1 MKKPIEVSIQDY
13 KLESKYMVKGYYSFE
28 IKVKYENELDT
39 LLKKRYG
46 EIKKLYKTLLLKCP
60 GCLIPKIPSK
70 TFVMKYFHITDEERL
85 KIKSSIEKFLKY
97 IIKHPILIE
106 NKFVLNFFYEG
117 KPMNQNLNINKM
129 KTEDEDDDDD
139 DSGEL
144 INLNKNKDKDEDN
157 NEKENNGDSGIN
169 LDDFE
174 VIEKEDYKDL
184 FKDEEENELLN
195 MFLEEE
201 NNKNKGLFSAS
212 KDILSSAYKY
222 LMFYPDENNNN
233 EVNKNIGV
241 NSGET
246 SIILSGSSKFQE
258 NNFDFIKLNYKELGE
273 SMEVSEYG
281 KDIMRICEGIDY
293 LIKNFINEANI
304 KEKKTKSLNN
314 IINIFNE
321 VKKIDNQNNIKK
333 NLNEKNS
340 NKKEENNNEFEDIE
354 KKEQN
359 IIEEKENQN
368 TNKEKW
374 EVKILEADINKIKE
388 YSSINNKFI
397 NDDLKPAIE
406 QMIEYKT
413 TVEGLLDIFYRKKNH
428 IQFLMKLQ
436 SQYTESEKRKNLTE
450 ENDPNKK
457 LIENDINFLRNKI
470 DLEKKFINKLNENL
484 KYELNKFKEEKGN
497 KIYTF
502 INDLYKNNYLRQ
514 REIYNI
520 LNKEISFDSD
530 SDNSS
535 KIKGE
540 TLEPEYEI
548 NSGIDQND
556 F

>member
-13 KLESKYMVKGYYSFE
+13 KLESKYMVKGYYNFE

-39 LLKKRYG
+39 LLKKRYS

-70 TFVMKYFHITDEERL
+70 TFVMKYFHITEEERL

-117 KPMNQNLNINKM
+117 KSMNQNLNISKM
-129 KTEDEDDDDD
+129 KTDDEDDDD

-144 INLNKNKDKDEDN
+144 ININKNKDEDDDK
-157 NEKENNGDSGIN
+157 EKENKDSSGIN

-201 NNKNKGLFSAS
+201 NNKNKSLFSTS

-222 LMFYPDENNNN
+222 LMIYPDENNN

-246 SIILSGSSKFQE
+246 SLILSGSSKFQE
-258 NNFDFIKLNYKELGE
+258 NNYDFIKLNYKELGE
-273 SMEVSEYG
+273 SLEVSEYG

-293 LIKNFINEANI
+293 LIKNFINEVNI

-340 NKKEENNNEFEDIE
+340 NKKEENNKEFEDIE

-359 IIEEKENQN
+359 IIEEKEDQN

-388 YSSINNKFI
+388 YSSINNNFI

-457 LIENDINFLRNKI
+457 IIEKDINFLRNKI

-497 KIYTF
+497 KIYTY

-540 TLEPEYEI
+540 TQEPEYEI
-548 NSGIDQND
+548 NSGNDQND

>member
-1 MKKPIEVSIQDY
+1 
-13 KLESKYMVKGYYSFE
+13 
-28 IKVKYENELDT
+28 
-39 LLKKRYG
+39 
-46 EIKKLYKTLLLKCP
+46 
-60 GCLIPKIPSK
+60 
-70 TFVMKYFHITDEERL
+70 MKYFHITDEERL
-85 KIKSSIEKFLKY
+85 KIKSNIEKFLKY
-97 IIKHPILIE
+97 LIKHPILKE
-106 NKFVLNFFYEG
+106 NKFVLNFFCEG
-117 KPMNQNLNINKM
+117 KSMNQNLNINKM

-139 DSGEL
+139 DSGEV
-144 INLNKNKDKDEDN
+144 ISVNKSNDKDN
-157 NEKENNGDSGIN
+157 NNKEKENNNDSGFN

-201 NNKNKGLFSAS
+201 NYKNKGLFSKS
-212 KDILSSAYKY
+212 KDMLSSAYKY
-222 LMFYPDENNNN
+222 LMINPDENNN
-233 EVNKNIGV
+233 EINKNVGV
-241 NSGET
+241 NSGEA
-246 SIILSGSSKFQE
+246 SIILSGGSKFQE
-258 NNFDFIKLNYKELGE
+258 NEFDFIKLNYKELGE
-273 SMEVSEYG
+273 SMEVSDYG

-293 LIKNFINEANI
+293 LIKNFMNEANI
-304 KEKKTKSLNN
+304 KTKKAKSLNN

-333 NLNEKNS
+333 NLNEKKS
-340 NKKEENNNEFEDIE
+340 DKKEENNEFENVE
-354 KKEQN
+354 KNEKN

-374 EVKILEADINKIKE
+374 EVKILDADINKIKE
-388 YSSINNKFI
+388 YSSISNKFI

-406 QMIEYKT
+406 QMNEYKT

-428 IQFLMKLQ
+428 IHFLMKLQ
-436 SQYTESEKRKNLTE
+436 SQFTESEKRKNLTE

-457 LIENDINFLRNKI
+457 LIEKDINFLRNKI

-484 KYELNKFKEEKGN
+484 KYELNKFREEKEN

-520 LNKEISFDSD
+520 FNKEISFDSD
-530 SDNSS
+530 SDSS
-535 KIKGE
+535 LKIKEE
-540 TLEPEYEI
+540 THEPEYKTS
-548 NSGIDQND
+548 SGVDQND

>member
-13 KLESKYMVKGYYSFE
+13 KLESKYMVKGYYNFE

-39 LLKKRYG
+39 LLKKRYS

-70 TFVMKYFHITDEERL
+70 TFVMKYFHITEEERL

-117 KPMNQNLNINKM
+117 KSMNQNLNISKM
-129 KTEDEDDDDD
+129 KTDDEDDDDD

-144 INLNKNKDKDEDN
+144 ININKNKDEDDDK
-157 NEKENNGDSGIN
+157 EKENKDSSGIN

-201 NNKNKGLFSAS
+201 NNKNKSLFSTS

-222 LMFYPDENNNN
+222 LMIYPDENNN

-246 SIILSGSSKFQE
+246 SLILSGSSKFQE
-258 NNFDFIKLNYKELGE
+258 NNYDFIKLNYKELGE
-273 SMEVSEYG
+273 SLEVSEYG

-293 LIKNFINEANI
+293 LIKNFINEVNI

-340 NKKEENNNEFEDIE
+340 NKKEENNKEFEDIE

-359 IIEEKENQN
+359 IIEEKEDQN

-388 YSSINNKFI
+388 YSSINNNFI

-457 LIENDINFLRNKI
+457 IIEKNINFLRNKI

-497 KIYTF
+497 KIYTY

-540 TLEPEYEI
+540 TQEPEYEI
-548 NSGIDQND
+548 NSGNDQND

>member
-13 KLESKYMVKGYYSFE
+13 KLESKYMVKGYYNFE

-39 LLKKRYG
+39 LLKKRYS

-70 TFVMKYFHITDEERL
+70 TFVMKYFHITEEERL

-117 KPMNQNLNINKM
+117 KSMNQNLNISKM
-129 KTEDEDDDDD
+129 KTDDEDDDDD

-144 INLNKNKDKDEDN
+144 ININKNKDEDDDK
-157 NEKENNGDSGIN
+157 EKENKDSSGIN

-201 NNKNKGLFSAS
+201 NNKNKSLFSTS

-222 LMFYPDENNNN
+222 LMIYPDENNN

-241 NSGET
+241 NSGA
-246 SIILSGSSKFQE
+246 SLILSGSSKFQE
-258 NNFDFIKLNYKELGE
+258 NNYDFIKLNYKELGE
-273 SMEVSEYG
+273 SLEVSEYG

-293 LIKNFINEANI
+293 LIKNFINEVNI

-340 NKKEENNNEFEDIE
+340 NKKEENNKEFEDIE

-359 IIEEKENQN
+359 IIEEKEDQN

-388 YSSINNKFI
+388 YSSINNNFI

-457 LIENDINFLRNKI
+457 IIEKDINFLRNKI

-497 KIYTF
+497 KIYTY

-540 TLEPEYEI
+540 TQEPEYEI
-548 NSGIDQND
+548 NSGNDQND

>member
-13 KLESKYMVKGYYSFE
+13 KLESKYMVKGYYNFE

-39 LLKKRYG
+39 LLKKRYS

-70 TFVMKYFHITDEERL
+70 TFVMKYFHITEEERL

-117 KPMNQNLNINKM
+117 KSMNQNLNISKM
-129 KTEDEDDDDD
+129 KTDDEDDDDD

-144 INLNKNKDKDEDN
+144 ININKNKDEDDDK
-157 NEKENNGDSGIN
+157 EKENKDSSGIN

-201 NNKNKGLFSAS
+201 NNKNKSLFSTS

-222 LMFYPDENNNN
+222 LMIYPDENNN

-241 NSGET
+241 SSGET
-246 SIILSGSSKFQE
+246 SLILSGSSKFQE
-258 NNFDFIKLNYKELGE
+258 NNYDFIKLNYKELGE
-273 SMEVSEYG
+273 SLEVSEYG

-293 LIKNFINEANI
+293 LIKNFINEVNI

-340 NKKEENNNEFEDIE
+340 KKKEENNNEFEDIE

-359 IIEEKENQN
+359 IIEEKEDQN

-388 YSSINNKFI
+388 YSSINNNFI

-457 LIENDINFLRNKI
+457 IIEKDINFLRNKI

-497 KIYTF
+497 KIYTY

-535 KIKGE
+535 KVKGE
-540 TLEPEYEI
+540 TQEPEYEI
-548 NSGIDQND
+548 NSGNDQND

>member
-1 MKKPIEVSIQDY
+1 
-13 KLESKYMVKGYYSFE
+13 
-28 IKVKYENELDT
+28 
-39 LLKKRYG
+39 
-46 EIKKLYKTLLLKCP
+46 
-60 GCLIPKIPSK
+60 
-70 TFVMKYFHITDEERL
+70 
-85 KIKSSIEKFLKY
+85 
-97 IIKHPILIE
+97 
-106 NKFVLNFFYEG
+106 
-117 KPMNQNLNINKM
+117 M

-201 NNKNKGLFSAS
+201 NNKNKCLFSAS

-222 LMFYPDENNNN
+222 LMIYPDENNN

-354 KKEQN
+354 KNEKN

-406 QMIEYKT
+406 QMIDYKT

-484 KYELNKFKEEKGN
+484 KYELNKFREEKEN

-535 KIKGE
+535 KIKEE
-540 TLEPEYEI
+540 THEPENKI
-548 NSGIDQND
+548 NSVIDQND

>member
-13 KLESKYMVKGYYSFE
+13 KLESKYMVKGYYNFE

-39 LLKKRYG
+39 LLKKRYS

-70 TFVMKYFHITDEERL
+70 TFVMKYFHITEEERL

-117 KPMNQNLNINKM
+117 KSMNQNLNISKM
-129 KTEDEDDDDD
+129 KTDDEDDDDD

-144 INLNKNKDKDEDN
+144 ININKNKDEDDDK
-157 NEKENNGDSGIN
+157 EKENKDSSGIN

-201 NNKNKGLFSAS
+201 NNKNKSLFSTS

-222 LMFYPDENNNN
+222 LMIYPDENNN

-246 SIILSGSSKFQE
+246 SLILSGSSKFQE
-258 NNFDFIKLNYKELGE
+258 NNYDFIKLNYKELGE
-273 SMEVSEYG
+273 SLEVSEYG

-293 LIKNFINEANI
+293 LIKNFINEVNI

-340 NKKEENNNEFEDIE
+340 NKKEENNKEFEDIE

-359 IIEEKENQN
+359 IIEEKEDQN

-388 YSSINNKFI
+388 YSSINNNFI

-457 LIENDINFLRNKI
+457 IIEKDINFLRNKI

-497 KIYTF
+497 KIYTY

-540 TLEPEYEI
+540 TQEPEYEI
-548 NSGIDQND
+548 NSGNDQND

>member
-13 KLESKYMVKGYYSFE
+13 KLESKYMVKGYYNFE

-39 LLKKRYG
+39 LLKKRYS

-70 TFVMKYFHITDEERL
+70 TFVMKYFHITEEERL

-117 KPMNQNLNINKM
+117 KSMNQNLNISKM
-129 KTEDEDDDDD
+129 KTDDEDDDDD

-144 INLNKNKDKDEDN
+144 ININKNKDEDDDK
-157 NEKENNGDSGIN
+157 EKENKDSSGIN

-195 MFLEEE
+195 MLLEEE
-201 NNKNKGLFSAS
+201 NNKNKSLFSTS

-222 LMFYPDENNNN
+222 LMIYPDENNN

-246 SIILSGSSKFQE
+246 SLILSGSSKFQE
-258 NNFDFIKLNYKELGE
+258 NNYDFIKLNYKELGE
-273 SMEVSEYG
+273 SLEVSEYG

-293 LIKNFINEANI
+293 LIKNFINEVNI

-340 NKKEENNNEFEDIE
+340 NKKEENNKEFEDIE

-359 IIEEKENQN
+359 IIEEKEDQN

-388 YSSINNKFI
+388 YSSINNNFI

-457 LIENDINFLRNKI
+457 IIEKDINFLRNKI

-497 KIYTF
+497 KIYTY

-514 REIYNI
+514 REMYNI

-540 TLEPEYEI
+540 TQEPEYEI
-548 NSGIDQND
+548 NSGNDQND

>member
-1 MKKPIEVSIQDY
+1 MKKPIEVSIKDY
-13 KLESKYMVKGYYSFE
+13 KFESKYIKGYYYFE
-28 IKVKYENELDT
+28 IKVIYEDELDT
-39 LLKKRYG
+39 ILKRRYG
-46 EIKKLYKTLLLKCP
+46 TIRELYKTLLLKCP

-70 TFVMKYFHITDEERL
+70 TFVMKYLHITDEEKL
-85 KIKSSIEKFLKY
+85 KIKSNIEKFLKY
-97 IIKHPILIE
+97 LIKHPILKE
-106 NKFVLNFFYEG
+106 NEFVLNFFYEG
-117 KPMNQNLNINKM
+117 KPMKQNLNINKM
-129 KTEDEDDDDD
+129 KTEDDDDDED
-139 DSGEL
+139 DSGEVIS
-144 INLNKNKDKDEDN
+144 INKSNDKDN
-157 NEKENNGDSGIN
+157 NNKEKENNNDSGFN

-201 NNKNKGLFSAS
+201 NYKNKGLFSKS
-212 KDILSSAYKY
+212 KDMLSSAYKY
-222 LMFYPDENNNN
+222 LMINPDENNN
-233 EVNKNIGV
+233 EINKNVGV
-241 NSGET
+241 NSGEA
-246 SIILSGSSKFQE
+246 SIILSGGSKFQE
-258 NNFDFIKLNYKELGE
+258 NEFDFIKLNYKELGE
-273 SMEVSEYG
+273 SMEVSDYG

-293 LIKNFINEANI
+293 LIKNFMNEANI
-304 KEKKTKSLNN
+304 KTKKAKSLNN

-333 NLNEKNS
+333 NLNEKKS
-340 NKKEENNNEFEDIE
+340 DKKEENNEFENVE
-354 KKEQN
+354 KNEKN

-374 EVKILEADINKIKE
+374 EVKILDADINKIKE
-388 YSSINNKFI
+388 YSSISNKFI

-406 QMIEYKT
+406 QMNEYKT

-428 IQFLMKLQ
+428 IHFLMKLQ
-436 SQYTESEKRKNLTE
+436 SQFTESEKRKNLTE

-457 LIENDINFLRNKI
+457 LIEKDINFLRNKI
-470 DLEKKFINKLNENL
+470 DLEKKFINKLNQNL
-484 KYELNKFKEEKGN
+484 KYELKKFREEKEN

-502 INDLYKNNYLRQ
+502 INELYKNNYLRQ

>member
-1 MKKPIEVSIQDY
+1 MKKPIEVSVQDY
-13 KLESKYMVKGYYSFE
+13 KLESKYMVKGYYNFE

-39 LLKKRYG
+39 LLKKRYN

-70 TFVMKYFHITDEERL
+70 TFVMKYFHITEEERL
-85 KIKSSIEKFLKY
+85 KIKSNIEKFLKY

-117 KPMNQNLNINKM
+117 KSMNQNLHISKM
-129 KTEDEDDDDD
+129 KTDDEDDDDD

-144 INLNKNKDKDEDN
+144 ININKNKDEDDDK
-157 NEKENNGDSGIN
+157 EKENKDSSGIN

-201 NNKNKGLFSAS
+201 NNKNKGLFSTS

-222 LMFYPDENNNN
+222 LMIYPDENNN

-258 NNFDFIKLNYKELGE
+258 NNYDFIKLNYKELGE

-293 LIKNFINEANI
+293 LIKNFINEVNI

-340 NKKEENNNEFEDIE
+340 NKKEENNNEFKDIE

-359 IIEEKENQN
+359 IIEEKDDQN

-388 YSSINNKFI
+388 YSSINNNFI

-413 TVEGLLDIFYRKKNH
+413 TVEGLLNIFYRKKNH

-457 LIENDINFLRNKI
+457 IIEKDINFLRNKI

-497 KIYTF
+497 KIYTY

-540 TLEPEYEI
+540 TQEPEYEI
-548 NSGIDQND
+548 NSGNDQND

>member
-1 MKKPIEVSIQDY
+1 MKKPIEVSILDY
-13 KLESKYMVKGYYSFE
+13 KLESKYMVKGYYYFE
-28 IKVKYENELDT
+28 IKVIYEDELDN
-39 LLKKRYG
+39 LLKRRYG
-46 EIKKLYKTLLLKCP
+46 KIRELYKTLLLKCP

-85 KIKSSIEKFLKY
+85 KIKSNIEKFLKY
-97 IIKHPILIE
+97 LIKHPILKE

-157 NEKENNGDSGIN
+157 NEKDNNGDSGIN

-222 LMFYPDENNNN
+222 LMIYPDENNN

-304 KEKKTKSLNN
+304 KEKKTKSLNS

-354 KKEQN
+354 KNEKN

>member
-13 KLESKYMVKGYYSFE
+13 KLESKYMVKGYYNFE

-39 LLKKRYG
+39 LLKKRYS

-70 TFVMKYFHITDEERL
+70 TFVMKYFHITEEERL

-97 IIKHPILIE
+97 IIKHPILFE

-117 KPMNQNLNINKM
+117 KSMNKNLNISKM
-129 KTEDEDDDDD
+129 KTDDEDDDDD

-144 INLNKNKDKDEDN
+144 ININKNKDEDDDK
-157 NEKENNGDSGIN
+157 EKENKDSSGIN

-201 NNKNKGLFSAS
+201 NNKNKSLFSTS

-222 LMFYPDENNNN
+222 LMIYPDENNN

-246 SIILSGSSKFQE
+246 SLILSGSSKFQE
-258 NNFDFIKLNYKELGE
+258 NNYDFIKLNYKELGE
-273 SMEVSEYG
+273 SLEVSEYG

-293 LIKNFINEANI
+293 LIKNFINEVNI
-304 KEKKTKSLNN
+304 KEKKKKSLNN

-340 NKKEENNNEFEDIE
+340 NKKEENNKEFEDIE

-359 IIEEKENQN
+359 IIE
-368 TNKEKW
+368 
-374 EVKILEADINKIKE
+374 
-388 YSSINNKFI
+388 
-397 NDDLKPAIE
+397 
-406 QMIEYKT
+406 
-413 TVEGLLDIFYRKKNH
+413 
-428 IQFLMKLQ
+428 
-436 SQYTESEKRKNLTE
+436 
-450 ENDPNKK
+450 
-457 LIENDINFLRNKI
+457 
-470 DLEKKFINKLNENL
+470 
-484 KYELNKFKEEKGN
+484 
-497 KIYTF
+497 
-502 INDLYKNNYLRQ
+502 
-514 REIYNI
+514 
-520 LNKEISFDSD
+520 
-530 SDNSS
+530 
-535 KIKGE
+535 
-540 TLEPEYEI
+540 
-548 NSGIDQND
+548 
-556 F
+556 

>member
-1 MKKPIEVSIQDY
+1 MKKPIEVSIKDY
-13 KLESKYMVKGYYSFE
+13 KFESKYMVKGYYYFE

-39 LLKKRYG
+39 LLKRRYG
-46 EIKKLYKTLLLKCP
+46 QIKELYKTLLLKCP

-70 TFVMKYFHITDEERL
+70 TFVMKYFHITDEERS
-85 KIKSSIEKFLKY
+85 KIKNDIEKFLKY
-97 IIKHPILIE
+97 IIKHPILIA
-106 NKFVLNFFYEG
+106 NKFALNFFYEG
-117 KPMNQNLNINKM
+117 KSMNQNLNINKM
-129 KTEDEDDDDD
+129 KTDDDDDDDD
-139 DSGEL
+139 DSGESL
-144 INLNKNKDKDEDN
+144 SLSKNNENNNKEKEKDE
-157 NEKENNGDSGIN
+157 DSGIN
-169 LDDFE
+169 VDDFE
-174 VIEKEDYKDL
+174 VIEKDDYKDL

-201 NNKNKGLFSAS
+201 NNKNKGLFSKS

-222 LMFYPDENNNN
+222 LMIYPDEYNN
-233 EVNKNIGV
+233 EVNKNVVV

-246 SIILSGSSKFQE
+246 SMILSGSSKFQE
-258 NNFDFIKLNYKELGE
+258 NDLDFIKLNYKELGE
-273 SMEVSEYG
+273 SMEISEYG

-304 KEKKTKSLNN
+304 KKKKAKSLSN

-340 NKKEENNNEFEDIE
+340 NKKEENNDFEDKE
-354 KKEQN
+354 KNEKN
-359 IIEEKENQN
+359 AIEEKENQN
-368 TNKEKW
+368 SNKEKW

-413 TVEGLLDIFYRKKNH
+413 TVEGLLGIFYRKKNH

-436 SQYTESEKRKNLTE
+436 SQYNESEKRKNLTE

-457 LIENDINFLRNKI
+457 LIEKDINFLRNKI
-470 DLEKKFINKLNENL
+470 ELEKKFIKKLNENL
-484 KYELNKFKEEKGN
+484 KYELNKFREEKEN

-502 INDLYKNNYLRQ
+502 INDLYKNNYLRLK
-514 REIYNI
+514 EIYNI

-535 KIKGE
+535 KIKEESHGPE
-540 TLEPEYEI
+540 T

>member
-13 KLESKYMVKGYYSFE
+13 KLESKYMVKGYYNFE

-39 LLKKRYG
+39 LLKKRYS

-70 TFVMKYFHITDEERL
+70 TFVMKYFHITEEERL

-97 IIKHPILIE
+97 IIKHPILFE

-117 KPMNQNLNINKM
+117 KSMNKNLNISKM
-129 KTEDEDDDDD
+129 KTDDEDDDDD

-144 INLNKNKDKDEDN
+144 ININKNKDEDDDK
-157 NEKENNGDSGIN
+157 EKENKDSSGIN

-201 NNKNKGLFSAS
+201 NNKNKSLFSTS

-222 LMFYPDENNNN
+222 LMIYPDENNN

-246 SIILSGSSKFQE
+246 SLILSGSSKFQE
-258 NNFDFIKLNYKELGE
+258 NNYDFIKLNYKELGE
-273 SMEVSEYG
+273 SLEVSEYG

-293 LIKNFINEANI
+293 LIKNFINEVNI

-340 NKKEENNNEFEDIE
+340 NKKEENNKEFEDIE

-359 IIEEKENQN
+359 IIEEKEDQN

-388 YSSINNKFI
+388 YSSISNNFI

-457 LIENDINFLRNKI
+457 IIEKDINFLRNKI

-497 KIYTF
+497 KIYTY

-540 TLEPEYEI
+540 TQEPEYEI
-548 NSGIDQND
+548 NSGNDQND

>member
-1 MKKPIEVSIQDY
+1 MKKPIEVSVQDY
-13 KLESKYMVKGYYSFE
+13 KLESKYMVKGYYNFE

-39 LLKKRYG
+39 LLKKRYS

-70 TFVMKYFHITDEERL
+70 TFVMKYFHITEEERL
-85 KIKSSIEKFLKY
+85 KIKSNIEKFLKY

-117 KPMNQNLNINKM
+117 KSMNQNLHISKM
-129 KTEDEDDDDD
+129 KTDDEDDDDD

-144 INLNKNKDKDEDN
+144 ININKNKDEDDDK
-157 NEKENNGDSGIN
+157 EKENKDSSGIN

-201 NNKNKGLFSAS
+201 NNKNKGLFSTS

-222 LMFYPDENNNN
+222 LMIYPDENNN

-258 NNFDFIKLNYKELGE
+258 NNYDFIKLNYKELGE

-293 LIKNFINEANI
+293 LIKNFINEVNI

-340 NKKEENNNEFEDIE
+340 NKKEENNNEFKDIE

-359 IIEEKENQN
+359 IIEEKDDQN

-388 YSSINNKFI
+388 YSSINNNFI

-413 TVEGLLDIFYRKKNH
+413 TVEGLLNIFYRKKNH

-457 LIENDINFLRNKI
+457 IIEKDINFLRNKI

-497 KIYTF
+497 KIYTY

-540 TLEPEYEI
+540 TQEPEYEI
-548 NSGIDQND
+548 NSGNDQND

>member
-1 MKKPIEVSIQDY
+1 MKKPIEVSIKDY
-13 KLESKYMVKGYYSFE
+13 KFESKYIKGYYYFE
-28 IKVKYENELDT
+28 IKVIYEDELDT
-39 LLKKRYG
+39 ILKRRYG
-46 EIKKLYKTLLLKCP
+46 KIRELYKTLLLKCP

-70 TFVMKYFHITDEERL
+70 TFVMKYLHITDEEKL
-85 KIKSSIEKFLKY
+85 KIKSNIEKFLKY
-97 IIKHPILIE
+97 LIKHPILKE
-106 NKFVLNFFYEG
+106 NEFVLNFFYEG
-117 KPMNQNLNINKM
+117 KPMKQNLNINKM
-129 KTEDEDDDDD
+129 KTEDDDDDED
-139 DSGEL
+139 DSGEVIS
-144 INLNKNKDKDEDN
+144 INKSNDKDN
-157 NEKENNGDSGIN
+157 NNKEKENNNDSGFN

-201 NNKNKGLFSAS
+201 NYKNKGLFSKS
-212 KDILSSAYKY
+212 KDMLSSAYKY
-222 LMFYPDENNNN
+222 LMINPDENNN
-233 EVNKNIGV
+233 EINKNVGV
-241 NSGET
+241 NSGEA
-246 SIILSGSSKFQE
+246 SIILSGGSKFQE
-258 NNFDFIKLNYKELGE
+258 NEFDFIKLNYKELGE
-273 SMEVSEYG
+273 SMEVSDYG

-293 LIKNFINEANI
+293 LIKNFMNEANI
-304 KEKKTKSLNN
+304 KTKKAKSLNN

-333 NLNEKNS
+333 NLNEKKS
-340 NKKEENNNEFEDIE
+340 DKKEENNEFENVE
-354 KKEQN
+354 KNEKN

-374 EVKILEADINKIKE
+374 EVKILDADINKIKE
-388 YSSINNKFI
+388 YSSISNKFI

-406 QMIEYKT
+406 QMNEYKT

-428 IQFLMKLQ
+428 IHFLMKLQ
-436 SQYTESEKRKNLTE
+436 SQFTESEKRKNLTE

-457 LIENDINFLRNKI
+457 LIEKDINFLRNKI
-470 DLEKKFINKLNENL
+470 DLEKKFINKLNQNL
-484 KYELNKFKEEKGN
+484 KYELKKFREEKEN

-502 INDLYKNNYLRQ
+502 INELYKNNYLRQ

-540 TLEPEYEI
+540 THEPEDET
-548 NSGIDQND
+548 NSGINQND

>member
-13 KLESKYMVKGYYSFE
+13 KLESKYMVKGYYNFE

-39 LLKKRYG
+39 LLKKRYS

-70 TFVMKYFHITDEERL
+70 TFVMKYFHITEEERL

-117 KPMNQNLNINKM
+117 KSMNQNLNISKM
-129 KTEDEDDDDD
+129 KADDEDDDDD

-144 INLNKNKDKDEDN
+144 ININKNKDEDDDK
-157 NEKENNGDSGIN
+157 EKENKDSSGIN

-201 NNKNKGLFSAS
+201 NNKNKSLFSTS

-222 LMFYPDENNNN
+222 LMIYPDENNN

-246 SIILSGSSKFQE
+246 SLILSGSSKFQE
-258 NNFDFIKLNYKELGE
+258 NNYDFIKLNYKELGE
-273 SMEVSEYG
+273 SLEVSEYG

-293 LIKNFINEANI
+293 LIKNFINEVNI

-340 NKKEENNNEFEDIE
+340 NKKEENNKEFEDIE

-359 IIEEKENQN
+359 IIEEKEDQN

-388 YSSINNKFI
+388 YSSINNNFI

-457 LIENDINFLRNKI
+457 IIEKDINFLRNKI

-497 KIYTF
+497 KIYTY

-540 TLEPEYEI
+540 TQEPEYEI
-548 NSGIDQND
+548 NSGNDQND